1 MVVMG
6 VGHGRI
12 EAAIDDVL
20 SVPGVRAIITP
31 GLGNEAGPV
40 EGPRMSALVS
50 DRVREAG
57 IAMIG
62 PNCMGVATPGYP
74 SPWIGSLHP
83 TFVPGPVAT
92 IAHSGSIGE
101 ILVSLGPRIGFRT
114 VVSAG
119 NETVTDV
126 ADMVAFFADDP
137 DTRVIGLFLEAVR
150 RPAAFE
156 QALQLVAEAG
166 KVAIVL
172 KVGTSEMGARAALTH
187 TGAMVGSDQV
197 FSGMLRYYNAIRV
210 DDFGNWLEHLE
221 VFSRATPPRGRRI
234 GAVTN
239 SGGEGE
245 YFADKAEQA
254 GIPLQEFSP
263 ELKARIVAEF
273 PNFSGVGNP
282 VDCWAIDDD
291 RIVFPRVFELMAESG
306 EFDVLVSDIDH
317 SQWLHAGER
326 ELATNI
332 ANDLRAACHRTDLFP
347 CVITVTTADPPIED
361 IEWARQHDIPLLKGS
376 LPGLRALAARL
387 AHRQRVPASRLLPAA
402 PPLPGAGDLP
412 ELESARIAA
421 SYGLSYVRAERCA
434 SADEAAAAAEQIG
447 YPVVVKIDNVAH
459 KAKVGGVAL
468 GLADAAGVREA
479 ARRMGGRVIVA
490 EQVLGGVEL
499 LIGVTRDPDFGA
511 TVSVGVGGG
520 LAEALELITH
530 SLAPL
535 DADGARELVASLP
548 VIERLLGGEV
558 PDPPDRGDR
567 GRLAPG
573 CGAPR
578 DLRDRRQSPAG
589 LARARRR
596 ARLPDRA
603 GQPRGASRMSEA
615 VLYETRGPAA
625 WVTLNRPEKLNALN
639 GAVLEGLHAALDR
652 AVADDEVKVVV
663 VTGAGERAFS
673 AGYDLSAEAAHSDIP
688 AHQWHEVL
696 ATDIDATMKL
706 WALPKPTIAAV
717 RGYCLA
723 GGCEL
728 AMACDMIIS
737 TESGRFGEPEIRYGS
752 GPVTLLMP
760 FLLGQ
765 KKTNELL
772 FTGDMIDAQAAERA
786 GMINRVVAEDE
797 LDAEVEALVR
807 KIAPTPLP
815 VLRLTK
821 IALVRA
827 YEAMGLREAVNM
839 NLDLSSMLNAAD
851 APEQREFMQIVQSSG
866 LKAALAW
873 RDNRYGEVLGGVKS

>member
-1 MVVMG
+1 MSSSISPLLRTDLDGVFRPRSVAIYGISERTSQRIAENMTVPGVPFYGINPTKTEACGVRCYPTMADCPDVPEMVVMG

-40 EGPRMSALVS
+40 EGPRISALVS

-156 QALQLVAEAG
+156 QALQRVAEAG

-187 TGAMVGSDQV
+187 TGAMVGSDEV

-332 ANDLRAACHRTDLFP
+332 ANDLRAACHQTDLFP

-361 IEWARQHDIPLLKGS
+361 IEWAR
-376 LPGLRALAARL
+376 RARHPAAEGLAAG
-387 AHRQRVPASRLLPAA
+387 PAGAGRTARAPAA
-402 PPLPGAGDLP
+402 
-412 ELESARIAA
+412 
-421 SYGLSYVRAERCA
+421 RA
-434 SADEAAAAAEQIG
+434 
-447 YPVVVKIDNVAH
+447 
-459 KAKVGGVAL
+459 GVAP
-468 GLADAAGVREA
+468 AAGRRAA
-479 ARRMGGRVIVA
+479 ARRRRPA
-490 EQVLGGVEL
+490 
-499 LIGVTRDPDFGA
+499 GA
-511 TVSVGVGGG
+511 GVG
-520 LAEALELITH
+520 
-530 SLAPL
+530 
-535 DADGARELVASLP
+535 
-548 VIERLLGGEV
+548 
-558 PDPPDRGDR
+558 PDRR
-567 GRLAPG
+567 VLRRSRTCAPS
-573 CGAPR
+573 AARPLTRPR
-578 DLRDRRQSPAG
+578 RPPSRSAIRSSSRSTTSPTRPG
-589 LARARRR
+589 
-596 ARLPDRA
+596 
-603 GQPRGASRMSEA
+603 SEA
-615 VLYETRGPAA
+615 WRWA
-625 WVTLNRPEKLNALN
+625 W
-639 GAVLEGLHAALDR
+639 
-652 AVADDEVKVVV
+652 
-663 VTGAGERAFS
+663 
-673 AGYDLSAEAAHSDIP
+673 
-688 AHQWHEVL
+688 
-696 ATDIDATMKL
+696 
-706 WALPKPTIAAV
+706 
-717 RGYCLA
+717 
-723 GGCEL
+723 
-728 AMACDMIIS
+728 
-737 TESGRFGEPEIRYGS
+737 
-752 GPVTLLMP
+752 
-760 FLLGQ
+760 
-765 KKTNELL
+765 
-772 FTGDMIDAQAAERA
+772 
-786 GMINRVVAEDE
+786 
-797 LDAEVEALVR
+797 
-807 KIAPTPLP
+807 PTPP
-815 VLRLTK
+815 
-821 IALVRA
+821 ACVRRP
-827 YEAMGLREAVNM
+827 GGW
-839 NLDLSSMLNAAD
+839 AA
-851 APEQREFMQIVQSSG
+851 A
-866 LKAALAW
+866 
-873 RDNRYGEVLGGVKS
+873 

>member
-1 MVVMG
+1 MSSTISPLLRTDLDGVFRPRSVAIYGISERTSQRIAENMTVPGVPFYGINPTKTEACGVRCYPTIADCPEVPEMVVMG

-12 EAAIDDVL
+12 ETAIDDVL

-50 DRVREAG
+50 DRVRDAG

-126 ADMVAFFADDP
+126 ADMVAYFADDP

-156 QALQLVAEAG
+156 QALQRVAEAG

-187 TGAMVGSDQV
+187 TGAMVGSDEV

-210 DDFGNWLEHLE
+210 DDFGDWLEHLE

-291 RIVFPRVFELMAESG
+291 RVVFPRVFQLMAESG

-387 AHRQRVPASRLLPAA
+387 AHRQRVPASRLLPVA
-402 PPLPGAGDLP
+402 PPLPGAGDLS

-434 SADEAAAAAEQIG
+434 SADEAAAVAEQIG

-459 KAKVGGVAL
+459 KARVGGVAL

-479 ARRMGGRVIVA
+479 ARRMGGHVIVA

-499 LIGVTRDPDFGA
+499 MVGVTRDPDFGA

-535 DADGARELVASLP
+535 DTDAARELVASLP

-558 PDPPDRGDR
+558 PDHLIEAIVAVS
-567 GRLAPG
+567 RLAAEHPEI
-573 CGAPR
+573 
-578 DLRDRRQSPAG
+578 
-589 LARARRR
+589 
-596 ARLPDRA
+596 
-603 GQPRGASRMSEA
+603 SEID
-615 VLYETRGPAA
+615 VNPLLVSSE
-625 WVTLNRPEKLNALN
+625 
-639 GAVLEGLHAALDR
+639 R
-652 AVADDEVKVVV
+652 AVALDCLIVLDNSV
-663 VTGAGERAFS
+663 ERA
-673 AGYDLSAEAAHSDIP
+673 A
-688 AHQWHEVL
+688 
-696 ATDIDATMKL
+696 
-706 WALPKPTIAAV
+706 
-717 RGYCLA
+717 
-723 GGCEL
+723 
-728 AMACDMIIS
+728 
-737 TESGRFGEPEIRYGS
+737 
-752 GPVTLLMP
+752 
-760 FLLGQ
+760 
-765 KKTNELL
+765 
-772 FTGDMIDAQAAERA
+772 
-786 GMINRVVAEDE
+786 
-797 LDAEVEALVR
+797 
-807 KIAPTPLP
+807 
-815 VLRLTK
+815 
-821 IALVRA
+821 
-827 YEAMGLREAVNM
+827 
-839 NLDLSSMLNAAD
+839 
-851 APEQREFMQIVQSSG
+851 
-866 LKAALAW
+866 
-873 RDNRYGEVLGGVKS
+873 

>member
-1 MVVMG
+1 MSSGISPLLRTDLDGVFRPRSVAIYGISERTSQRIAENMTVPGVPFYGINPTKTEACGVRCYPTIADCPEVPEMVVMG

-12 EAAIDDVL
+12 ETAIDDVL

-156 QALQLVAEAG
+156 QALQRVAEAG

-187 TGAMVGSDQV
+187 TGAMVGSDEV

-263 ELKARIVAEF
+263 GLKARIVAEF

-332 ANDLRAACHRTDLFP
+332 ANDLRAACHQTDLFP

-387 AHRQRVPASRLLPAA
+387 AYRQHVPASRLLSAA

-412 ELESARIAA
+412 ELESAGIAA
-421 SYGLSYVRAERCA
+421 SYGLSYVRAKRCA

-535 DADGARELVASLP
+535 DADGARQLVASLP

-558 PDPPDRGDR
+558 PVHLIEAIVAVS
-567 GRLAPG
+567 RLAAEHPEISEIDVN
-573 CGAPR
+573 P
-578 DLRDRRQSPAG
+578 LLVSP
-589 LARARRR
+589 
-596 ARLPDRA
+596 
-603 GQPRGASRMSEA
+603 E
-615 VLYETRGPAA
+615 
-625 WVTLNRPEKLNALN
+625 
-639 GAVLEGLHAALDR
+639 R
-652 AVADDEVKVVV
+652 AVALDCLIVLDNSE
-663 VTGAGERAFS
+663 ERA
-673 AGYDLSAEAAHSDIP
+673 A
-688 AHQWHEVL
+688 
-696 ATDIDATMKL
+696 
-706 WALPKPTIAAV
+706 
-717 RGYCLA
+717 
-723 GGCEL
+723 
-728 AMACDMIIS
+728 
-737 TESGRFGEPEIRYGS
+737 
-752 GPVTLLMP
+752 
-760 FLLGQ
+760 
-765 KKTNELL
+765 
-772 FTGDMIDAQAAERA
+772 
-786 GMINRVVAEDE
+786 
-797 LDAEVEALVR
+797 
-807 KIAPTPLP
+807 
-815 VLRLTK
+815 
-821 IALVRA
+821 
-827 YEAMGLREAVNM
+827 
-839 NLDLSSMLNAAD
+839 
-851 APEQREFMQIVQSSG
+851 
-866 LKAALAW
+866 
-873 RDNRYGEVLGGVKS
+873 

>member
-1 MVVMG
+1 MSSTISPLLRSDLGGVFRPRSVAIYGISERTSQRIAENMTVPGVPFYGINPTKTEACGVVCSPTMADCPEVPEMVVMG

-40 EGPRMSALVS
+40 E
-50 DRVREAG
+50 
-57 IAMIG
+57 
-62 PNCMGVATPGYP
+62 
-74 SPWIGSLHP
+74 
-83 TFVPGPVAT
+83 
-92 IAHSGSIGE
+92 
-101 ILVSLGPRIGFRT
+101 GPRIGFRT

-156 QALQLVAEAG
+156 QALQRVAEAG
-166 KVAIVL
+166 KIAIVL

-210 DDFGNWLEHLE
+210 DDFGHWLEHLE

-263 ELKARIVAEF
+263 QLKARIVAEF

-387 AHRQRVPASRLLPAA
+387 VHRQRVPASRLLPAA
-402 PPLPGAGDLP
+402 SPLPGAGDLP

-434 SADEAAAAAEQIG
+434 TADEAAAAAERIG

-511 TVSVGVGGG
+511 TVSVGIGGG

-535 DADGARELVASLP
+535 DAGGARELVASLP
-548 VIERLLGGEV
+548 VIERLLGGDV
-558 PDPPDRGDR
+558 PDHLIDAIVAVS
-567 GRLAPG
+567 RLAAEHPEISEIDVN
-573 CGAPR
+573 P
-578 DLRDRRQSPAG
+578 LLVSP
-589 LARARRR
+589 
-596 ARLPDRA
+596 
-603 GQPRGASRMSEA
+603 E
-615 VLYETRGPAA
+615 
-625 WVTLNRPEKLNALN
+625 
-639 GAVLEGLHAALDR
+639 R
-652 AVADDEVKVVV
+652 AVALDCLIVLDNPE
-663 VTGAGERAFS
+663 ERA
-673 AGYDLSAEAAHSDIP
+673 A
-688 AHQWHEVL
+688 
-696 ATDIDATMKL
+696 
-706 WALPKPTIAAV
+706 
-717 RGYCLA
+717 
-723 GGCEL
+723 
-728 AMACDMIIS
+728 
-737 TESGRFGEPEIRYGS
+737 
-752 GPVTLLMP
+752 
-760 FLLGQ
+760 
-765 KKTNELL
+765 
-772 FTGDMIDAQAAERA
+772 
-786 GMINRVVAEDE
+786 
-797 LDAEVEALVR
+797 
-807 KIAPTPLP
+807 
-815 VLRLTK
+815 
-821 IALVRA
+821 
-827 YEAMGLREAVNM
+827 
-839 NLDLSSMLNAAD
+839 
-851 APEQREFMQIVQSSG
+851 
-866 LKAALAW
+866 
-873 RDNRYGEVLGGVKS
+873 